1 MEDPSGALCSDLNQ
15 VIKKNR
21 AGLGCGRKMKRFA
34 VDHLKEELIEP
45 CDLTQMPSTKQQEAR
60 VVINVHGYV
69 SG

>member
-1 MEDPSGALCSDLNQ
+1 
-15 VIKKNR
+15 
-21 AGLGCGRKMKRFA
+21 MKRFA

-45 CDLTQMPSTKQQEAR
+45 CDLTQMSPTKQQEAR